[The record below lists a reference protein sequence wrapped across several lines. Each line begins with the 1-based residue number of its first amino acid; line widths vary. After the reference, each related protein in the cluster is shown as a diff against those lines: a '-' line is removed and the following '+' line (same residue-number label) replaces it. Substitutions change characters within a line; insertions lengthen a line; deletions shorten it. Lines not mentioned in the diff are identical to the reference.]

1 MIVREMLSH
10 FNIVI
15 LTVYI
20 LLITALT
27 VGFSPAQYTIS
38 EAGGAVLLNVNVN
51 QPFEAESVVLQAS
64 LVNGTATS
72 KNLGLASIVFN
83 SKFVSFLPI

>member
-1 MIVREMLSH
+1 MLSH
-10 FNIVI
+10 FNMVL

-27 VGFSPAQYTIS
+27 VIGFSPAQYTIS

-64 LVNGTATS
+64 LINGTATS

-83 SKFVSFLPI
+83 SKFCYFSP